1 MPVHVIGKMRTID
14 AGDTLSGHLPAIPAP
29 AMLPSCGSAFFSIAC
44 SIRATYD
51 MPAGELQQTMH
62 PAPQKAQ
69 HAQTHQPLNQRWCI
83 CYHDRDRQ
91 HAQMLR
97 RSY

>member
-1 MPVHVIGKMRTID
+1 MPVHVIGNMRTID

-29 AMLPSCGSAFFSIAC
+29 AMLPSCGSAFFFYSC

-62 PAPQKAQ
+62 FGEQKAQ
-69 HAQTHQPLNQRWCI
+69 HAQTHQPLNQRCV
-83 CYHDRDRQ
+83 Y
-91 HAQMLR
+91 LL
-97 RSY
+97 S

>member
-1 MPVHVIGKMRTID
+1 MQVTLCLVICL
-14 AGDTLSGHLPAIPAP
+14 LSGARNASVLR
-29 AMLPSCGSAFFSIAC
+29 LSFSIAC

-51 MPAGELQQTMH
+51 MPAGELQQTMQ
-62 PAPQKAQ
+62 PAPQKAH

-83 CYHDRDRQ
+83 CYHARDRQ

>member
-1 MPVHVIGKMRTID
+1 MQVTLCLVIC
-14 AGDTLSGHLPAIPAP
+14 LPFRRPQCFRLAVQ
-29 AMLPSCGSAFFSIAC
+29 FSSLAC

-51 MPAGELQQTMH
+51 MPAGELQQTMQ